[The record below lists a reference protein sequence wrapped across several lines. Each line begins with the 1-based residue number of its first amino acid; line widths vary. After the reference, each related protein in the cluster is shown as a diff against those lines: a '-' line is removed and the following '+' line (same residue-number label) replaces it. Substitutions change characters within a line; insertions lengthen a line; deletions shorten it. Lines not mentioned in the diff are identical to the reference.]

1 MFLFLPCIVLPLVS
15 CSFSLQLLL
24 TCWIMCAVLKDRAS
38 VLLLIRYETM
48 HAVADRILDVHAP
61 SDSTIRA
68 HYCHVLEMLNI
79 MRQCSE
85 HHIGNVIDSRVY
97 VNAAN
102 VVCRCLQLRNCITC
116 LQHVL
121 LYVICRAFRSLD
133 CFKRFCHFATA
144 AVFACSIVSSG
155 WIWGYCCCIMDCIRI
170 ATLLAHA
177 LSVLPCMSLH
187 FSALHRLALHSHCT
201 ALPRL
206 HWLALHCLASA
217 LLYTA
222 LLCIAM
228 QCKEIAL
235 LPALHMRYDGHCML

>member
-1 MFLFLPCIVLPLVS
+1 
-15 CSFSLQLLL
+15 
-24 TCWIMCAVLKDRAS
+24 
-38 VLLLIRYETM
+38 
-48 HAVADRILDVHAP
+48 
-61 SDSTIRA
+61 
-68 HYCHVLEMLNI
+68 

-155 WIWGYCCCIMDCIRI
+155 WIWGYCCCIMDCIHI

-177 LSVLPCMSLH
+177 WVSCHACRCTSLHCIVLPCI
-187 FSALHRLALHSHCT
+187 RI
-201 ALPRL
+201 ALPC
-206 HWLALHCLASA
+206 LAYIDLHCIALPPPYFTLPCFALPCSVEKLHCCLPFICDTMGIACCSFAASPE
-217 LLYTA
+217 LLRGPQNEQFCV
-222 LLCIAM
+222 CIATLPVFRTLGSRGR
-228 QCKEIAL
+228 ANTL
-235 LPALHMRYDGHCML
+235 LLKDF